1 MNNLIEGSAK
11 TIEDIV
17 RAIIFLIPEQIGPWL
32 CDLKMNKGNLHC
44 TAYDVPSLLS
54 NPSQNIETI

>member
-1 MNNLIEGSAK
+1 MPK
-11 TIEDIV
+11 RFEDNE
-17 RAIIFLIPEQIGPWL
+17 RAIIFLIPEEIGPWL